1 MQQGRELDTLSVII
15 PLYNKQADIELT
27 LHSVMAQSLQPR
39 EVIVV
44 DDGSTDQSAAIVE
57 RMAYPA
63 VRLVRQRNAG
73 VSAARNRAIAEAKGE
88 WVALM
93 DADDMWHPDYLLNFE

>member
-1 MQQGRELDTLSVII
+1 MQQGRGLDTLSVII

-44 DDGSTDQSAAIVE
+44 DDGSTDQSAAC
-57 RMAYPA
+57 ALF
-63 VRLVRQRNAG
+63 VRATLV
-73 VSAARNRAIAEAKGE
+73 
-88 WVALM
+88 
-93 DADDMWHPDYLLNFE
+93 